1 MSMSFIAELLGRSR
15 RLRTA
20 FLRDTQ
26 GLAAVEFAMIIPLML
41 LTFFGMNEVTT
52 YVTISRKVT
61 IVARTLSD
69 LTSQATSVTDTQL
82 GNFLLASGLIM
93 APYSSSPVQTTIS
106 QIKIDAK
113 TLNATVSW
121 SYGASPH
128 GTGSSVTVPDGLK
141 PVLSTP
147 SAPTA
152 DVYLIW
158 SEVSYLYRPLTD
170 YTMTDTTVSDQTYT
184 RPRQSSCVNYN
195 GVAAC

>member
-1 MSMSFIAELLGRSR
+1 MSFIAELRARSR

-20 FLRDTQ
+20 FLRDTK

-93 APYSSSPVQTTIS
+93 APYSSSPLQATIS

-128 GTGSSVTVPDGLK
+128 GKGSPVTVPDGLK
-141 PVLSTP
+141 PT
-147 SAPTA
+147 APTA

-170 YTMTDTTVSDQTYT
+170 YTMTDTTLRDQTYT